1 MIDIAI
7 IGAGTAGMTAAI
19 YARRAGMDV
28 SVFEGNTYGGQI
40 VATPEVENYPGYGKI
55 SGFDL
60 ANTIFEQASALD
72 ANFVFDQINSIEKTG
87 EGFILKG
94 DFGSTYEAKTVII
107 ATGASNRHLGIDRE
121 SELTG
126 RGISYCATCDGAF
139 FKGKVTAVAG
149 GGNTAVED
157 ALYLAGICS
166 KVYIIHRREGF
177 RAEETLMAKARQTE
191 NIEILTP
198 FVTESL
204 NGEGK
209 LSSVVLKN
217 AVDGTSRTLDIDG
230 LFVAIGQVP
239 ATKIFEGLVELEGG
253 YVKAGEDCVTS
264 CPGVFVA
271 GDVRTKHVRQLATAA
286 SDGAVA
292 ALAAVSC
299 IKMQ

>member
-1 MIDIAI
+1 MIDIAVV
-7 IGAGTAGMTAAI
+7 GAGTAGMTAAI
-19 YARRAGMDV
+19 YGRRAGMEV
-28 SVFEGNTYGGQI
+28 TLFEGNTYGGQI
-40 VATPEVENYPGYGKI
+40 VATPEVENFPGFEKI

-60 ANTIFEQASALD
+60 ADSIFRQAMALD
-72 ANFVFDQINSIEKTG
+72 AKFVFDQINSIEKKE
-87 EGFILKG
+87 EGFVLKG
-94 DFGSTYEAKTVII
+94 DFGEYEAKTVII
-107 ATGASNRHLGIDRE
+107 ATGATNRHLGIDRE
-121 SELTG
+121 GALVG

-157 ALYLAGICS
+157 ALYLAGLCS
-166 KVYIIHRREGF
+166 KVYIIHRRDGF
-177 RAEETLMAKARQTE
+177 RAEEALIAKARQTE

-198 FVTESL
+198 YVTERL
-204 NGEGK
+204 EGEDK
-209 LSSVVLKN
+209 LSAVVLKN
-217 AVDGTSRTLDIDG
+217 AVDGSEKTLEVDG

-239 ATKIFEGLVELEGG
+239 ETKAAEGLVETEGG
-253 YVKAGEDCVTS
+253 YIKAGEDCVTS

-286 SDGAVA
+286 SDGAIA

>member
-1 MIDIAI
+1 MIDIAVV
-7 IGAGTAGMTAAI
+7 GAGTAGMTAAI
-19 YARRAGMDV
+19 YGRRAGMEV
-28 SVFEGNTYGGQI
+28 TVFEGNTYGGQI
-40 VATPEVENYPGYGKI
+40 VATPEVENFPGFEKI

-60 ANTIFEQASALD
+60 ADSIFRQAMALD
-72 ANFVFDQINSIEKTG
+72 AKFVFDQINSITKKED
-87 EGFILKG
+87 GFVLTG
-94 DFGSTYEAKTVII
+94 DFGNEYEAKTVII
-107 ATGASNRHLGIDRE
+107 ATGATNRHLGIDRE
-121 SELTG
+121 EELVG
-126 RGISYCATCDGAF
+126 HGISYCATCDGAF
-139 FKGKVTAVAG
+139 FKDKVTAVAG

-157 ALYLAGICS
+157 ALYLAGLCS

-177 RAEETLMAKARQTE
+177 RAEEALMVKARQTE

-198 FVTESL
+198 YVTERL
-204 NGEGK
+204 EGDGR

-217 AVDGTSRTLDIDG
+217 AVDGSEKTIEVDG

-239 ATKIFEGLVELEGG
+239 ATKAVEGLVGMEGG
-253 YVKAGEDCVTS
+253 YIKAGEDCVTS

-286 SDGAVA
+286 SDGAIA

>member
-1 MIDIAI
+1 MIDIAVV
-7 IGAGTAGMTAAI
+7 GAGTAGMTAAI
-19 YARRAGMDV
+19 YGRRAGMEV
-28 SVFEGNTYGGQI
+28 TLFEGNTYGGQI
-40 VATPEVENYPGYGKI
+40 VATPEVENFPGFEKI

-60 ANTIFEQASALD
+60 ADSIFRQAMALD
-72 ANFVFDQINSIEKTG
+72 AKFVFDQINSISKKDG
-87 EGFILKG
+87 GFVLSG
-94 DFGSTYEAKTVII
+94 DFGEYEAKTVII
-107 ATGASNRHLGIDRE
+107 ATGATNRHLGIDRE
-121 SELTG
+121 EELVG

-139 FKGKVTAVAG
+139 YKGKVTAVAG

-157 ALYLAGICS
+157 ALYLAGLCS

-177 RAEETLMAKARQTE
+177 RAEEALMAKARQTE

-198 FVTESL
+198 FVTERL
-204 NGEGK
+204 EGEGK
-209 LSSVVLKN
+209 LTSVVLKN
-217 AVDGTSRTLDIDG
+217 ALDGQEKKIDIEG

-239 ATKIFEGLVELEGG
+239 ETKAAEGLVETEGG
-253 YVKAGEDCVTS
+253 YIKAGEDCVTS

-286 SDGAVA
+286 SDGAIA